1 MLNPFEEL
9 AFIAQVLGPNRPE
22 IIVCLENAA
31 RNPSLAATYVRHFQ
45 RLMIREG
52 LSLSDPPVF
61 GRMSEKNK
69 EAQGIPL
76 GRIVGA
82 AGTPET
88 FCLPDKAM
96 EQHLILAGQTGTGK
110 SVTGSM
116 LIRGGIERGGRFLVI
131 DGADDHVHLARFF
144 EPEDFLVIDPKEFK
158 INFLQPPPRVH
169 QVVWRGTLINIMREA
184 FFFRDGTC
192 NELNAVLGNLEKSKP
207 CPSFADLNA
216 AIRRRAYKA
225 NSRRAGFVE
234 TLLNRFEG
242 LSQSYVAD
250 ALMCAEG
257 QSLESAMIDRSAC
270 FRVGLISDDLLRNFY
285 VNFLLKW
292 LESYLTFNPDKRTG
306 ARRTIVVEE
315 AHRYCNESLAKRAD
329 VREPIM
335 MGLAREIRKCGVA
348 LIFMDQLVS
357 LLPKQLL
364 GNAATFII
372 FRLPNP
378 SCMKAISETC
388 ALLPEQKAMLPEL
401 PKRQAVVYSSELDQP
416 YLIETLDFPL
426 ERMSDACVREKMRP
440 ALEALPFVP
449 LPTDEEAGDVALVDG
464 LDVQSVSRRAVELKP
479 RRAWNDLL
487 NTLLPV
493 KFKTLTR
500 CYEDAGIDAKY
511 GRKLLNEMAALGLVE
526 LVPLNFGK
534 KGSPSTFVLL
544 KEKAAKFLGIAP
556 AAVRLSGKGGPAH
569 VIAQNLLARTLIAR
583 GENALVEH
591 FMNEKSADVAVIGEE
606 GTAAYEIETEP
617 NPHVAENVR
626 RDLEAGFVRVV
637 VVSAN
642 AKHQNENQDLV
653 YRSLDWTLHG
663 RVEFR
668 LMREFT

>member
-1 MLNPFEEL
+1 MSYAFEEL
-9 AFIAQVLGPNRPE
+9 SYFAEILGPDRPE
-22 IIVCLENAA
+22 IASCLEKAA
-31 RNPSLAATYVRHFQ
+31 RNPALVEAYLHHFQ
-45 RLMIREG
+45 RLMKKEG
-52 LSLSDPPVF
+52 YSLADPPAF
-61 GRMSEKNK
+61 GRMSEKDRRAK
-69 EAQGIPL
+69 GTPL

-82 AGTPET
+82 AGMQET
-88 FCLPDKAM
+88 FRLPEKAE

-110 SVTGSM
+110 SVTGSIM
-116 LIRGGIERGGRFLVI
+116 IRGSIEKGGKVLVI

-144 EPEDFLVIDPKEFK
+144 KPDAFLVIDPKDFK
-158 INFLQPPPRVH
+158 INFLLPPPGVPKA
-169 QVVWRGTLINIMREA
+169 VWRGTLINITREA

-192 NELNAVLGNLEKSKP
+192 NELNAVLGNLEKSKA
-207 CPSFADLNA
+207 CPSFADLRA
-216 AIRRRAYKA
+216 AVWKRAFRA
-225 NSRRAGFVE
+225 NSRRAGFIE
-234 TLLNRFEG
+234 TLLNRIEG
-242 LSQSYVAD
+242 LSNGYIAE
-250 ALMCAEG
+250 ALACAEG

-292 LESYLTFNPDKRTG
+292 LESYLTFNPEKR
-306 ARRTIVVEE
+306 ANAKRAIVVEE
-315 AHRYCNESLAKRAD
+315 AHRYCNEMLIKRAD
-329 VREPIM
+329 VSEPII
-335 MGLAREIRKCGVA
+335 MGIAREIRKCGVA

-388 ALLPEQKAMLPEL
+388 ALLPEQKARLPEL
-401 PKRQAVVYSSELDQP
+401 AKRQAVVYSSELDQP
-416 YLIETLDFPL
+416 YLIETLDFPV
-426 ERMSDACVREKMRP
+426 ERMSDECVREKMRP

-449 LPTDEEAGDVALVDG
+449 LSDEWNGDVALVDG
-464 LDVQSVSRRAVELKP
+464 LDIRSVTRRAVELKP

-487 NTLLPV
+487 KTLLPD

-526 LVPLNFGK
+526 LVPLNFGR

-544 KEKAAKFLGIAP
+544 KEKAAEYLGVKP
-556 AAVRLSGKGGPAH
+556 EEVRLSGKGASAH
-569 VIAQNLLARTLIAR
+569 VIAQNLLCRKLAER
-583 GENALVEH
+583 GASALVEH
-591 FMNEKSADVAVIGEE
+591 FMNGKSADVAVIEAD
-606 GTAAYEIETEP
+606 GTVAYEIETEP
-617 NPHVAENVR
+617 NEHVAENVR
-626 RDLEAGFVRVV
+626 RDLEAGFCRVV

-642 AKHQNENQDLV
+642 AKHQNENQDVV

-663 RVEFR
+663 RVEFK
-668 LMREFT
+668 LLREFL